1 MSEKHKKLCSEL
13 LRTFSYFVST
23 VSGCVLVSAFAS
35 LVGVPVGIASSVV
48 GLKICTITAGI
59 KKRKRKRGKNMI
71 K

>member
-1 MSEKHKKLCSEL
+1 MSEKHTKLCSEL

-48 GLKICTITAGI
+48 GLKICTITAKI
-59 KKRKRKRGKNMI
+59 KKRKRKRGKSMI